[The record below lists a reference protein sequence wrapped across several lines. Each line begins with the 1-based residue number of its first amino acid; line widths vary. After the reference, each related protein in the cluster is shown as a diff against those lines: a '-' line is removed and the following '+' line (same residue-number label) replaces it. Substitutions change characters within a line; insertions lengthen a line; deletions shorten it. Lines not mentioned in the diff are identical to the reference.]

1 MMTPY
6 PSVEVLEA
14 SHRFPG
20 PYLFKVI
27 GKSDDSFVA
36 RTVAA
41 VREEL
46 AASVDPPYSV
56 RKTPAGRHVSVT
68 LEVRVSSA
76 QQVQAVYRRILQLA
90 GLVILW

>member
-1 MMTPY
+1 MSPF

-14 SHRFPG
+14 NHRFPG

-27 GKSDDSFVA
+27 GKSDDAFVD
-36 RTVAA
+36 RTIAA

-76 QQVQAVYRRILQLA
+76 QQVLALYRRIMQLT